1 MQFPGYW
8 VKNTSGKVIV
18 QAATFDETELDPQT
32 NWKEAWQ
39 NQDPASTT
47 KGFVETS
54 KALAYAGRLIA
65 RNQGHEISDEEI
77 LALQSAPPLFQDGK
91 CKLQN
96 LEDFRLLCTLLNT
109 LETINPKKVGMP
121 ASVLQ
126 DAVDEI
132 PL

>member
-8 VKNTSGKVIV
+8 VKDTNGKVIV

-39 NQDPASTT
+39 NQDPASTI

-65 RNQGHEISDEEI
+65 RNQGHEISDEEL
-77 LALQSAPPLFQDGK
+77 LALQNAPSLFQDGK
-91 CKLQN
+91 CEL
-96 LEDFRLLCTLLNT
+96 LTLDDFRSLCTLLNT
-109 LETINPKKVGMP
+109 LEALNSQKVGMP
-121 ASVLQ
+121 ASVFQ
-126 DAVDEI
+126 DALDEI